1 MNRGLTPKQT
11 RFVDEYLVDLNATQ
25 AAIRA
30 GYSAKTADAI
40 GRENLGKPLVAA
52 AVAAR
57 KKARAERTQI
67 TADRVL
73 LELARIAFFDVR
85 RLFREDGS
93 MKAPHELDDDAAAVL
108 ASLEVVEEFD
118 DRPAETEQEPQA
130 HGGSLKRSRRTLVGY
145 TRKVKVFDKSPAL
158 TNAMR
163 HLGMFE
169 QDNKQAASGFVE
181 LLAKLN
187 GRKAG

>member
-57 KKARAERTQI
+57 KKERAERTRI

-93 MKAPHELDDDAAAVL
+93 MKAPHELDDDAAAAL

-169 QDNKQAASGFVE
+169 QDNNQVAGGFVA

-187 GRKAG
+187 GRG